1 MDEFRDA
8 VAWLKNR
15 KAVAREDL
23 QEMDSGK
30 RYFIDSNDIT
40 AKIRQRTEMDVSK
53 LDDLIAAFESYR
65 YSDAQA

>member
-15 KAVAREDL
+15 KAAAREDL

-65 YSDAQA
+65 YNDAQA

>member
-30 RYFIDSNDIT
+30 RYFIDSNDVT

>member
-8 VAWLKNR
+8 VTWLKNR
-15 KAVAREDL
+15 KAVAHEDL
-23 QEMDSGK
+23 REMDLGK
-30 RYFIDSNDIT
+30 RYFMDSNDIT

-65 YSDAQA
+65 YNDAQA

>member
-15 KAVAREDL
+15 KAVAHEDL

-65 YSDAQA
+65 YNDAQA